1 MKCPNCSA
9 EGPDAAVDCAACG
22 VIFAKLKARAEK
34 AAPAAPVAPAAPAA
48 AKPAASDLGGTL
60 VLLACLGAFVY
71 GGYRFYESRVSP
83 PPAEAKGVLVN
94 PEPYKADILA
104 IEAAVYQGSGSVQE
118 VAAAAEAATNR
129 IAEGLMRK
137 HGRNPLARDAAA
149 DVMDFAARMVGA
161 QESLGASPTARLE
174 FVRAWETLRAKRF
187 APADWFHP
195 AEAVKPGAPADF
207 ERAAQSI
214 LTTSQN
220 LRAFLASASSEMEA
234 FGEREVNLR
243 RDDFE
248 RPRPAED
255 VEGQWAAEEKAARE
269 KAAAAAAEDQP
280 HLAAWRAWVPAWQA
294 RVDAALTDF
303 PQPSEIPNELHDAYE
318 SLVRAAGAARQPP
331 NPGPGAFVSGA
342 QLNALYLPS
351 KRSREEWVR
360 SVTASLA
367 ELPQQVN
374 SAREAKNAPKK
385 P

>member
-1 MKCPNCSA
+1 MKCPSCSA
-9 EGPDAAVDCAACG
+9 EGPDAAAECAACG
-22 VIFAKLKARAEK
+22 VIFAKLKAKAEK
-34 AAPAAPVAPAAPAA
+34 AAPAAPAAS
-48 AKPAASDLGGTL
+48 KPAASGLGDAL
-60 VLLACLGAFVY
+60 VLLAFLGAVVY
-71 GGYRFYESRVSP
+71 GGYRLYESRVSP

-149 DVMDFAARMVGA
+149 DVMDFASRMAAA

-195 AEAVKPGAPADF
+195 PEAVKPGAPPDF
-207 ERAAQSI
+207 ERASQSI

-220 LRAFLASASSEMEA
+220 LKSLLAVASSEMEA

-243 RDDFE
+243 RNDLE
-248 RPRPAED
+248 HPRPAED

-269 KAAAAAAEDQP
+269 KAAAEAAEDQP
-280 HLAAWRAWVPAWQA
+280 RLEAWRAWVPSWQA
-294 RVDAALTDF
+294 RVDSALTVF
-303 PQPSEIPNELHDAYE
+303 PEPSEIPNELQFAYE

-342 QLNALYLPS
+342 QLNALYLPD
-351 KRSREEWVR
+351 RRAREEWVR
-360 SVTASLA
+360 SVSASLA
-367 ELPQQVN
+367 ELPGQVN
-374 SAREAKNAPKK
+374 AAREAKSGPKAGGN
-385 P
+385 